1 MAELIYKDEAYAVVG
16 AAMDV
21 YYTMGIGFLEP
32 VYHAAMIV
40 ELGRRR
46 IPFESRKK
54 LDVFYK
60 GVKLDKIYFPD
71 FVCYEQIVVELK
83 VVPRITNIE
92 VAQLL
97 NYLKITRKR
106 LGLLI
111 NFGAEP
117 RLEWKRYVI

>member
-1 MAELIYKDEAYAVVG
+1 MAELIYKDEAYAVVC

-46 IPFESRKK
+46 IPFESQKK

-71 FVCYEQIVVELK
+71 FVCYEEIVVELK

-97 NYLKITRKR
+97 NYLKITKKR
-106 LGLLI
+106 LRLLI

>member
-1 MAELIYKDEAYAVVG
+1 MAELIYKDESYAIVG

-21 YYTMGIGFLEP
+21 YYTLGVGFLEP

-46 IPFESRKK
+46 IPFESERELELYYKDVRLPKK
-54 LDVFYK
+54 YS
-60 GVKLDKIYFPD
+60 PD
-71 FVCYEQIVVELK
+71 LVCYEKIIVELK
-83 VVPRITNIE
+83 VVPRISNIE
-92 VAQLL
+92 IAQLI

-111 NFGAEP
+111 NFGSE
-117 RLEWKRYVI
+117 RTLEWNRYVI

>member
-46 IPFESRKK
+46 IPFESQKK

-71 FVCYEQIVVELK
+71 FVCFEEIVVELK

>member
-21 YYTMGIGFLEP
+21 YYTMGIGFPEP

-40 ELGRRR
+40 ELGRRH
-46 IPFESRKK
+46 IPFESQKK

-60 GVKLDKIYFPD
+60 ETKLDKKYFPD
-71 FVCYEQIVVELK
+71 FVCYEQVVVELK

-111 NFGAEP
+111 NFGAGP
-117 RLEWKRYVI
+117 RLEWKRYVL

>member
-40 ELGRRR
+40 ELGRRY
-46 IPFESRKK
+46 IPFESQKK

-60 GVKLDKIYFPD
+60 GTKLDKKYFPD
-71 FVCYEQIVVELK
+71 FVCYEQVVVELK

-97 NYLKITRKR
+97 NYLKITCKR

-117 RLEWKRYVI
+117 RLEWKRYVL

>member
-16 AAMDV
+16 AAIDV

-46 IPFESRKK
+46 IPFESQKK

-60 GVKLDKIYFPD
+60 GV
-71 FVCYEQIVVELK
+71 
-83 VVPRITNIE
+83 
-92 VAQLL
+92 
-97 NYLKITRKR
+97 
-106 LGLLI
+106 
-111 NFGAEP
+111 
-117 RLEWKRYVI
+117 

>member
-16 AAMDV
+16 ASMDV
-21 YYTMGIGFLEP
+21 YYTLGIGFLEP
-32 VYHAAMIV
+32 VYQAAMIV
-40 ELGRRR
+40 EFERRR
-46 IPFESRKK
+46 IPFESQQE
-54 LDVFYK
+54 LQLFYK
-60 GVKLDKIYFPD
+60 DVRLEKKYFAD
-71 FVCYEQIVVELK
+71 FVCYDQIVVEFK

-97 NYLKITRKR
+97 NYLKITRKH

-111 NFGAEP
+111 NFGAQP

>member
-32 VYHAAMIV
+32 VYYGAMIV
-40 ELGRRR
+40 ELGRRH
-46 IPFESRKK
+46 IPFESQKK

-60 GVKLDKIYFPD
+60 GIKLDKIYFPD

-92 VAQLL
+92 VSQLL
-97 NYLKITRKR
+97 NYLKITKKR

-111 NFGAEP
+111 NFGASP
-117 RLEWKRYVI
+117 GWNGNGM

>member
-32 VYHAAMIV
+32 VYHGAMIV
-40 ELGRRR
+40 ELGRRN
-46 IPFESRKK
+46 IPFESQKK

-60 GVKLDKIYFPD
+60 EIRLEKKYIPD
-71 FVCYEQIVVELK
+71 FVCYEQVVVELK

-92 VAQLL
+92 VAQLI

>member
-21 YYTMGIGFLEP
+21 YYTLGIGFLEP

-40 ELGRRR
+40 ELRRR
-46 IPFESRKK
+46 QIPFESEKK

-60 GVKLDKIYFPD
+60 GIRLEKKYFPD
-71 FVCYEQIVVELK
+71 FICYDKVVVELK
-83 VVPRITNIE
+83 VVPYISNIE

-97 NYLKITRKR
+97 NYLKITRNR

-111 NFGAEP
+111 NFGAE
-117 RLEWKRYVI
+117 RTLEWKRYVF

>member
-32 VYHAAMIV
+32 VYHGAMIV
-40 ELGRRR
+40 ELGRRH
-46 IPFESRKK
+46 IPFESQKK

-60 GVKLDKIYFPD
+60 GIKLDKIYFPD

-92 VAQLL
+92 VSQLL
-97 NYLKITRKR
+97 NYLKITKKR

-111 NFGAEP
+111 NFGASP
-117 RLEWKRYVI
+117 GWNGNGM

>member
-16 AAMDV
+16 ASMDV
-21 YYTMGIGFLEP
+21 YYTLGIGFLEP
-32 VYHAAMIV
+32 VYQAAMIV
-40 ELGRRR
+40 EFERRR
-46 IPFESRKK
+46 IPFESQQE
-54 LDVFYK
+54 LQLFYK
-60 GVKLDKIYFPD
+60 DVRLEKKYFAD
-71 FVCYEQIVVELK
+71 FVCYDQIVVELK

-97 NYLKITRKR
+97 NYLKITRKH

-111 NFGAEP
+111 NFGAQP

>member
-1 MAELIYKDEAYAVVG
+1 MAELIYKDESYAIVG

-21 YYTMGIGFLEP
+21 YYTLGIGFLEP
-32 VYHAAMIV
+32 VYQAAMIV

-46 IPFESRKK
+46 IPFESQQE
-54 LDVFYK
+54 LELFYK
-60 GVKLDKIYFPD
+60 DFRLEKEYFAD
-71 FVCYEQIVVELK
+71 FVCYDQVVVELK
-83 VVPRITNIE
+83 VVPRVTNIE

-97 NYLKITRKR
+97 NYLKITKKH

-111 NFGAEP
+111 NFGAQP

>member
-1 MAELIYKDEAYAVVG
+1 MAELIYKDESYAIAG

-46 IPFESRKK
+46 IPFESQKK

-71 FVCYEQIVVELK
+71 FVCYEQIVIELK

-97 NYLKITRKR
+97 NYLKITKKR